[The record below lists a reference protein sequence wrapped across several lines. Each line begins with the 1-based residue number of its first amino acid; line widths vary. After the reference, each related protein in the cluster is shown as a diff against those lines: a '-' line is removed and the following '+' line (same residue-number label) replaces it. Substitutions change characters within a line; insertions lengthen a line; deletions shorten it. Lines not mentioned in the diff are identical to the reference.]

1 MEITK
6 RNGMIEPYNRDK
18 IVVAIQKSFAST
30 GQEVTYA
37 TISSIVEEVESH
49 VSSDVTNRKVEQIQ
63 DKVEQCLMEHGFYT
77 EAKNYI
83 LYRWQRTERRKALVS
98 IVNQLDNETIADI
111 LKEIQHDFTG
121 NEYSLTILSEK
132 FLGFCKPDMKKS
144 ERLIALIK
152 AAVELTTQEAPDWEF
167 IAARLL
173 NFQLTERLEK
183 QAESAG
189 IRSFYDKLSY
199 LTNEGLYG
207 SYILNS
213 YSREEIEEAAE
224 FIRPERDK
232 LFNYSGLDL
241 LVKRY
246 IIRTHAHEPA
256 ESVQEMYLGIA
267 LHLGMLE
274 KNDRL
279 LWVKKFYD
287 LLSQLE
293 VTMATPTLSNARK
306 PHHQLSSCFIDT
318 VPDSLEGIYRSIDNF
333 AMVSKFGGGMGMYF
347 GKVRASGGAI
357 RGFKGVAGGVIRWM
371 KLVNDT
377 AVAVDQLGM
386 RQGAAAVY
394 LDVWHKD
401 LPEFLQLRTNNGDD
415 RMKAH
420 DIFPSICYPDL
431 FWKMAKENLD
441 QPWYLFCPNEIMTV
455 KGYCL
460 EDCYGEEW
468 ERKYQDC
475 VNDSRLSKRSI
486 KIKDIVRLVLRSAVE
501 TGTPFTFNRDTVNR
515 CNPNSHQGII
525 YCSNLCTEIA
535 QNMSPIETI
544 STEIRTED
552 NDTVVVKTVRPGDFV
567 VCNLA
572 SLSLGHLPLEDEQQM
587 KEKVATVVRALD
599 NVIDLNFYPIPYARI
614 TNQHFRSIGLGVS
627 GYHHALAIRGIRWES
642 EEHLQ
647 FVDKVFER
655 INYAAI
661 EASAELAREKGRYD
675 YFEGSDWQTGTYFSK
690 RGYTSPKW
698 NELAA
703 KVSNNGMRNAYL
715 LAIAPTSSTG
725 IIAGTTA
732 GIDPVMKRYFLEE
745 KKGAMLP
752 RVAPALSDKTF
763 WLYKEAYML
772 DQKWSIRAAGI
783 RQIHI
788 DQSQSL
794 NLYVTNEFSMRQVL
808 DLYLLAWECG
818 VKTVYYVR
826 SKSLEVEE
834 CESCAS

>member
-98 IVNQLDNETIADI
+98 IANQLDNETIADI
-111 LKEIQHDFTG
+111 LKEVQHDFTG